1 MQGDVKIVARAIAKA
16 RWPFGSWDELLFAE
30 REQCAVF
37 ARAAMV
43 ATREIDAAELLKES
57 SDLAIEGG
65 RDNAIRAGTQEGVA
79 DWLQQRAN
87 DVKETGR
94 G

>member
-37 ARAAMV
+37 ARAAMA
-43 ATREIDAAELLKES
+43 ATREIDAAELRDRLSKAKTDKERHAA
-57 SDLAIEGG
+57 AII
-65 RDNAIRAGTQEGVA
+65 APTA
-79 DWLQQRAN
+79 DWLSQRA
-87 DVKETGR
+87 KEIEHDK
-94 G
+94 